1 MGTRGPVPK
10 RSESRQ
16 RRNTPESTITKAV
29 GAERV
34 TIPPANRDW
43 HPIAK
48 RLWNSMKE
56 SGQSK
61 FYEPSDWALA
71 YSLMDDLSYYKNA
84 SKRSGQM
91 LASIMA
97 SMSSLLLTEGDRRR
111 VQMELSRPTQEQLES
126 EGVTEMNAW
135 REKLMPP
142 AKSTATPAKR
152 SV

>member
-16 RRNTPESTITKAV
+16 RRNTPESSITKAS
-29 GAERV
+29 GAARV
-34 TIPPANRDW
+34 AVPRADPEW

-48 RLWNSMKE
+48 RLWNSLAK

-71 YSLMDDLSYYKNA
+71 YSLMDDLSHYKNA
-84 SKRSGQM
+84 TKRSGQM

-97 SMSSLLLTEGDRRR
+97 SLSSLLLTEGDRRR
-111 VQMELSRPTQEQLES
+111 VQMELSRPTPEQLES

-135 REKLMPP
+135 REKLLG
-142 AKSTATPAKR
+142 
-152 SV
+152 